1 MEKDRE
7 EIIREINIYKE
18 CRKDFVKYAELL
30 KSILIELAQNISP
43 ESIVQTR
50 AKTVT
55 SYAEKIQRPGKA
67 EQYGENPVEDLT
79 DLCGGRI
86 ILPTL
91 DDVEKCCSLIEENF
105 IIQWEDSED
114 KLSQLGQDQFGYLSN
129 HYIVQLDPSSHYLKD
144 LDIPKEIYPLKAEIQ
159 VRTLLQH
166 CWSVI

>member
-1 MEKDRE
+1 MKKDQE

-30 KSILIELAQNISP
+30 KLILFEIAKNISP

-67 EQYGENPVEDLT
+67 DKYGTNPVEDLT

-86 ILPTL
+86 ILP
-91 DDVEKCCSLIEENF
+91 
-105 IIQWEDSED
+105 
-114 KLSQLGQDQFGYLSN
+114 
-129 HYIVQLDPSSHYLKD
+129 
-144 LDIPKEIYPLKAEIQ
+144 
-159 VRTLLQH
+159 
-166 CWSVI
+166 